1 MLEDKIMVNDRLQR
15 AKELLDQR
23 KFDEALEIVEIVERE
38 MELEDDEL
46 LTATLLKGD
55 IYFHQGFIEKSIKIS
70 EHVKKESQALD
81 KQLLVVD
88 ACITAVR
95 ALIKQEKYN
104 ESLQVIEEGE
114 SLLTALTG
122 EPFVTC
128 SKRKAA
134 LLFWKGIS
142 SQQRDNFDKA
152 VEYLKKSLTLHEEL
166 DNKYEIAETLYSLG
180 VTYFRK
186 YMRRSPYHRW
196 GLVSKEEND
205 HKQGIAEALH
215 EISEIYNK
223 KYPHPSLDQALEYH
237 KQSLTLREE
246 YGDNKAITDSLT
258 NISQIYVYKKKF
270 NHAIECNQRILSIH
284 EDLGDKKRIAGAF
297 AEIGGIYWHFKGE
310 PVLGLEYFQQ
320 SLALYEELD
329 NKEGIASSLFF
340 LYVIYKWGL
349 GRTDLAF
356 EIIQRGLTLVEEL
369 GNTKGK
375 FWIFERAA
383 DWYLREGEY
392 NLVLKYLQKALT
404 VAEDLDYKGYL
415 AIIDFKLGSYYID
428 TGELDQALEHL
439 HESVTLFNETKF
451 YFQNLCSW
459 PLVLLGRIYHDR
471 GNFEVALEFFKRGLA
486 LSVEFAYSF
495 AVGGVLDSLITLA
508 IDTGYQE
515 EGEPFLQQFKDLS
528 LKHEHISIGQDYRV
542 VRAKFLKAST
552 RLKDKMEAQAIFQQV
567 VNEEK
572 EIINAGTVI
581 EALLHL
587 CELLI
592 YELQI
597 TGDEEVFKEV
607 KTLLTRFLDMAQ
619 AQKSVN
625 LQVDALL
632 LQAQLEAVEGN
643 LQQTTELL
651 ARARTTA
658 EKYELRILGE
668 KAEAEQNQLENEMMK
683 WQELLQR
690 NAPLQERLEQARV
703 EHYIKDAQK
712 MITLHRQ
719 R

>member
-1 MLEDKIMVNDRLQR
+1 MANDRLQR
-15 AKELLDQR
+15 AKKLLNQG
-23 KFDEALEIVEIVERE
+23 KFDDALEAVETVERE
-38 MELEDDEL
+38 RELEDEEL
-46 LTATLLKGD
+46 LAAALLKGD
-55 IYFHQGFIEKSIKIS
+55 IYIHQGFIEKSLKLS

-88 ACITAVR
+88 ACISTVK
-95 ALIKQEKYN
+95 ALVKQEKYN

-122 EPFVTC
+122 EPFVTRG
-128 SKRKAA
+128 KRKAA

-142 SQQRDNFDKA
+142 AQQRGNFDKA
-152 VEYLKKSLTLHEEL
+152 VECLRKSLVLHEEL

-186 YMRRSPYHRW
+186 SIRRSPYHRW
-196 GLVSKEEND
+196 GLVSKEEKG

-215 EISEIYNK
+215 DISEIYNK

-237 KQSLTLREE
+237 KQSLALREE

-258 NISQIYVYKKKF
+258 NISQIYGCKNKF

-284 EDLGDKKRIAGAF
+284 KALGDKKRIADAF
-297 AEIGGIYWHFKGE
+297 AAIGNIYWHGKGE
-310 PVLGLEYFQQ
+310 QALGLEYSQQ

-329 NKEGIASSLFF
+329 NKEGIAYSLF
-340 LYVIYKWGL
+340 LLHVIYRFGL

-356 EIIQRGLTLVEEL
+356 KILQRGLTLVEEL
-369 GNTKGK
+369 GNPERK
-375 FWIFERAA
+375 FLILRMTAY
-383 DWYLREGEY
+383 WYLREGEY
-392 NLVLKYLQKALT
+392 NLVLEYLQKALT

-415 AIIDFKLGSYYID
+415 ADIHSQFGLFYID
-428 TGELDQALEHL
+428 KGELDQALEHL
-439 HESVTLFNETKF
+439 HESVTLFNETNF
-451 YFQNLCSW
+451 YFENLCTW
-459 PLVLLGRIYHDR
+459 PLIFLGRIYHDR
-471 GNFEVALEFFKRGLA
+471 GNFEMALEFFKRGLA

-495 AVGGVLDSLITLA
+495 AVGAVLDSLITLA
-508 IDTGYQE
+508 IDIGYREQ
-515 EGEPFLQQFKDLS
+515 GEPFLRQFKDLT
-528 LKHEHISIGQDYRV
+528 LKHEHKSISQVYRV
-542 VRAKFLKAST
+542 VKAKFLKAST

-572 EIINAGTVI
+572 EIINVGTVI

-592 YELQI
+592 YELHI

-607 KTLLTRFLDMAQ
+607 KTLLIKFLNITQ

-625 LQVDALL
+625 LQVNALL
-632 LQAQLEAVEGN
+632 LQAQLKAVEGN

-651 ARARTTA
+651 TQARVTA
-658 EKYELRILGE
+658 EKYELHILGE
-668 KAEAEQNQLENEMMK
+668 KAEAEQNRLENEMMK
-683 WQELLQR
+683 WQELIQR
-690 NAPLQERLEQARV
+690 NAPIQERLEHARV

>member
-1 MLEDKIMVNDRLQR
+1 MANDRLQR
-15 AKELLDQR
+15 AKELLNQG
-23 KFDEALEIVEIVERE
+23 KFDEALEAVEIVERE
-38 MELEDDEL
+38 MELKDEEL
-46 LTATLLKGD
+46 LAAALLKGD
-55 IYFHQGFIEKSIKIS
+55 IYFHQGFIEKSLKIS
-70 EHVKKESQALD
+70 KHVKKESQVLD

-88 ACITAVR
+88 ACITVVR
-95 ALIKQEKYN
+95 ALVKQEKYN

-114 SLLTALTG
+114 RLLTALTG
-122 EPFVTC
+122 EPLVIHG
-128 SKRKAA
+128 KRKAA

-142 SQQRDNFDKA
+142 AQQRDNFDTA
-152 VEYLKKSLTLHEEL
+152 VEYLEKSLALHEEL

-186 YMRRSPYHRW
+186 SIRRSPYHRW
-196 GLVSKEEND
+196 GLVSKEEKG

-215 EISEIYNK
+215 DISEIYNK

-237 KQSLTLREE
+237 KQSLALREE

-258 NISQIYVYKKKF
+258 NISQIYVCKKKF

-284 EDLGDKKRIAGAF
+284 EALGDKKRIADAF
-297 AEIGGIYWHFKGE
+297 AAIGNIYWHGKGE
-310 PVLGLEYFQQ
+310 QALGLEYSQQ

-329 NKEGIASSLFF
+329 NKEGIAYSLF
-340 LYVIYKWGL
+340 LLHVIYRFGL

-356 EIIQRGLTLVEEL
+356 EILQRGLTLVEEL
-369 GNTKGK
+369 GNPERK
-375 FWIFERAA
+375 FLIFRMTAY
-383 DWYLREGEY
+383 WYLREGEY
-392 NLVLKYLQKALT
+392 NLVLKYLQ
-404 VAEDLDYKGYL
+404 
-415 AIIDFKLGSYYID
+415 
-428 TGELDQALEHL
+428 GELDQALEHL
-439 HESVTLFNETKF
+439 HESVTLFNETNF
-451 YFQNLCSW
+451 YFENLCTW
-459 PLVLLGRIYHDR
+459 PLIFLGRIYHDR
-471 GNFEVALEFFKRGLA
+471 GNFEMAIEFFKRGLA

-495 AVGGVLDSLITLA
+495 AVGAVLDSLITLA
-508 IDTGYQE
+508 IDMGYREQ
-515 EGEPFLQQFKDLS
+515 GEPFLRQFKDLS
-528 LKHEHISIGQDYRV
+528 LKHEHKSISQDYRV
-542 VRAKFLKAST
+542 VKAKFLKAST